1 MPQQK
6 LPVTVLSG
14 FIEKLRL
21 YPSALPQWQRSEET
35 A

>member
-14 FIEKLRL
+14 FLEKLRL
-21 YPSALPQWQRSEET
+21 HPDTPLEWQRSEEAT
-35 A
+35 